1 MRRRVCRASLVNST
15 LWTNGRGGRY
25 GPPVHR
31 PGALAIRDPAVGI
44 SLEGLLERYQFTAN
58 RRRNRD
64 CSRSDL
70 PRISKW
76 NCRTSHQRCG
86 FPRSL
91 RRSVV
96 AAPLV
101 LPLPAPPRPKSSV
114 ASNMNVLIIKLGAA
128 GDVVRT
134 TTLLRR
140 LDGQITWLTQA
151 KNTVLLEGVKEG
163 LKCVCWEQRNQT
175 KGTLYDLVIN
185 LEDTQEIGS
194 FLKLLEYKQLFGAY
208 LGSGNSLR
216 YTDDSRPW
224 FDLSII
230 SRYGKQQADQLKYEN
245 RRTYQELIFE
255 GLGWRFEGE
264 RYCLPEPTKT
274 GLKGDVAI
282 APQAGPIWPMKNWAY
297 YDDLERTLKRNGL
310 IVNVL
315 PKRSSVLEHLGD
327 VSNHRCL
334 VSGDTLPMHL
344 ALGSEVRCISLFTC
358 TSQWEIHDY
367 GLQRKIVSPLIKEF
381 FYKRGFAERA
391 TSAITLEEVATAVLE
406 QLDAASK
413 PNAVPVGFISMA
425 E

>member
-1 MRRRVCRASLVNST
+1 MFSGGGTIGTSTPGVPKPYSLV
-15 LWTNGRGGRY
+15 
-25 GPPVHR
+25 
-31 PGALAIRDPAVGI
+31 A
-44 SLEGLLERYQFTAN
+44 F
-58 RRRNRD
+58 
-64 CSRSDL
+64 
-70 PRISKW
+70 
-76 NCRTSHQRCG
+76 
-86 FPRSL
+86 
-91 RRSVV
+91 
-96 AAPLV
+96 
-101 LPLPAPPRPKSSV
+101 
-114 ASNMNVLIIKLGAA
+114 NMNVLIIKLGAA

-140 LDGQITWLTQA
+140 LHGQITWLTQA

-163 LKCVCWEQRNQT
+163 LKCVRWEQRDQT
-175 KGTLYDLVIN
+175 RGTLYDLVIN

-208 LGSGNSLR
+208 LDSGNSLR

-224 FDLSII
+224 FDLGIL

-264 RYCLPEPTKT
+264 RYCLPEPMKT

-282 APQAGPIWPMKNWAY
+282 APRAGLIWPMKNWAY
-297 YDDLERTLKRNGL
+297 YDDLQRTMKTTGL

-315 PKRSSVLEHLGD
+315 PERSSVLEHLGD
-327 VSNHRCL
+327 VWNHRCL

-344 ALGSEVRCISLFTC
+344 ALGSEVRCVSLFTC
-358 TSQWEIHDY
+358 TSPWEIHDY

-391 TSAITLEEVATAVLE
+391 TSAITLEEVATAVLV
-406 QLDAASK
+406 QIDAPST
-413 PNAVPVGFISMA
+413 PNTVPVGSVSMA